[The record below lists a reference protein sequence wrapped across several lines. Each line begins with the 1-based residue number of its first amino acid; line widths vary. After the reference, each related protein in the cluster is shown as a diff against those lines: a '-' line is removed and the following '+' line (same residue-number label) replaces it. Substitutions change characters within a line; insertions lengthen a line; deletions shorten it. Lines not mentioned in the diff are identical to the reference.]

1 MDQVERTFF
10 GRAYGMD
17 IRVDKHEDGSLS
29 VYEAFPYSGLYVFNL
44 RGDRETVIKRFDV
57 SGSIQRWHERT

>member
-17 IRVDKHEDGSLS
+17 IRVDKHKDGTLS
-29 VYEAFPYSGLYVFNL
+29 VYEAFPYSGLYVFVL
-44 RGDRETVIKRFDV
+44 RADRETVIKRFDV
-57 SGSIQRWHERT
+57 SGSVQNWLERN